1 MLIYIDRFNYY
12 ATSAVHRIISK
23 LHIKMRNFFF
33 RFYPNDKISLKISN
47 QITLLLGISNFFNV
61 KIVDNVRN
69 LQGVTVKS

>member
-12 ATSAVHRIISK
+12 ATSAVHKISSI
-23 LHIKMRNFFF
+23 LQIKMRNFFC
-33 RFYPNDKISLKISN
+33 FYPNDKISFKISN
-47 QITLLLGISNFFNV
+47 QTRLLSGISNFFNV